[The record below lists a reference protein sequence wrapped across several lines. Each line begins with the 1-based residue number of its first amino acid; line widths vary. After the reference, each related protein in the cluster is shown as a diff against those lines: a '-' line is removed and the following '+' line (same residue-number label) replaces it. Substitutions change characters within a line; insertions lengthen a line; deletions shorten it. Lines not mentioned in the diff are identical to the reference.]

1 MFKLSLPNKKR
12 LYMALYPR
20 EPSVEN
26 PESFHVALLLM
37 RKQPTNE
44 VDDTVRYHVISKIN
58 PQREVVWS
66 FVAEHGVRARTIK
79 LVGLVLLGKIPPDVT
94 QGHLE
99 ACLRSI
105 PMDQDNP
112 MWNCTHWVMNAIE
125 ASSLSFRYRD
135 SLSSLPLAKILAQ
148 EQIIPIPSKP
158 PEMILANADR
168 FISGLERNPEAPIPT
183 CSIDGNEITSELVDS
198 MYAYGPGMRTK

>member
-1 MFKLSLPNKKR
+1 
-12 LYMALYPR
+12 MALYPR

-105 PMDQDNP
+105 PMEQDNP

-125 ASSLSFRYRD
+125 
-135 SLSSLPLAKILAQ
+135 ILAQ
-148 EQIIPIPSKP
+148 EKIIPTPSKT

-183 CSIDGNEITSELVDS
+183 CSIEGNEITSELVDS
-198 MYAYGPGMRTK
+198 MYAYGPGMWTK